1 MKNKKAIGL
10 LFVANIISGFAQGIS
25 MIAIPWYFADI
36 LGMGGT
42 YAKAYAILT
51 FVSLFWGLYSGTLI
65 DRYSRKK
72 MFLYSNLACAFIIGS
87 IAIYGMSFG
96 YTPWILVIAVFG
108 TTMFH
113 YNVHYPNLYAFG
125 QEITEPKNYAKLNA
139 YIEIQ
144 GQSTSIFAGAFA
156 AILLTGTQ
164 NGILNLM
171 GFKIQMPFDIKA
183 WQIHE
188 IFLMDAF
195 TYILAF
201 IIILFIKYKPIVKK
215 NIDQGNMFSR
225 LIKGFSFLKENS
237 LIFIFGVCSYAIFT
251 FLIVEMFV
259 LVPVYVSNYLKEGGD
274 VFASSE
280 VYYSIGALLA
290 GFGIRKVMVKNNIIT
305 NIIYMIIFTILG
317 CLLLTFTKNVV
328 IFFFVSFL
336 IGLTNASTRIL
347 RITFLFKKVSN
358 DIIGRTGSVFHSIS
372 IIIRTTLITC
382 FSLSFFNVG
391 DNIRFGYLLGALFLC
406 ITLIPLIKY
415 RKKFIELKSIYS

>member
-1 MKNKKAIGL
+1 
-10 LFVANIISGFAQGIS
+10 

-36 LGMGGT
+36 IGMGGT

-51 FVSLFWGLYSGTLI
+51 FLSLFWGLYSGTLI

-72 MFLYSNLACAFIIGS
+72 MFLYSNLTCAFIIGS
-87 IAIYGMSFG
+87 IALYGMFFG
-96 YTPWILVIAVFG
+96 HTPWILVIAVFG

-164 NGILNLM
+164 NGILNLL

-225 LIKGFSFLKENS
+225 LVKGFSFLKKNS
-237 LIFIFGVCSYAIFT
+237 LIFIFGVCSYSIFT

-280 VYYSIGALLA
+280 VYYSLGALLA
-290 GFGIRKVMVKNNIIT
+290 GFGIRKVMVKYNIIT
-305 NIIYMIIFTILG
+305 NIIFMIIFTVLG
-317 CLLLTFTKNVV
+317 CLLLTFTKSVV
-328 IFFFVSFL
+328 IFFFVSFI

-415 RKKFIELKSIYS
+415 RKKFIELKSIYT

>member
-10 LFVANIISGFAQGIS
+10 LFAANIISGFAQGIS

-87 IAIYGMSFG
+87 IALYGMSFG
-96 YTPWILVIAVFG
+96 HTPWILVMAVFG

-164 NGILNLM
+164 NGILNLL
-171 GFKIQMPFDIKA
+171 GLKIQMPFDIQA
-183 WQIHE
+183 WHIHE

-195 TYILAF
+195 TYVLAF

-290 GFGIRKVMVKNNIIT
+290 GFGIRKIMGKNNIIT
-305 NIIYMIIFTILG
+305 NIIILMITTIGG
-317 CLLLTFTKNVV
+317 CLLLTYTKSVAA
-328 IFFFVSFL
+328 FFAVSLL
-336 IGLTNASTRIL
+336 IGLSNAGTRIL
-347 RITFLFKKVSN
+347 RITFLFEKVSN
-358 DIIGRTGSVFHSIS
+358 DIIGRTGSVFNSVSIF
-372 IIIRTTLITC
+372 IRTALIT
-382 FSLSFFNVG
+382 SLSLPYFNSG
-391 DNIRFGYLLGALFLC
+391 DNVRYGYLLGAIFLC
-406 ITLIPLIKY
+406 VALIPLIKY
-415 RKKFIELKSIYS
+415 RKKLSELKSVNT

>member
-1 MKNKKAIGL
+1 
-10 LFVANIISGFAQGIS
+10 
-25 MIAIPWYFADI
+25 
-36 LGMGGT
+36 MGGT

-51 FVSLFWGLYSGTLI
+51 FLSLFWGLYSGTLI

-87 IAIYGMSFG
+87 IALYGMSCG
-96 YTPWILVIAVFG
+96 QTPWILVMAVFG

-156 AILLTGTQ
+156 AILLTGTE
-164 NGILNLM
+164 NGVLNLL
-171 GFKIQMPFDIKA
+171 GFKIQMPFDIQA

-195 TYILAF
+195 TYVLAF

-237 LIFIFGVCSYAIFT
+237 MIFIFGVCSYAIFT

-290 GFGIRKVMVKNNIIT
+290 GFGIRKLMGKNNIIT
-305 NIIYMIIFTILG
+305 NIIILMLATIGG
-317 CLLLTFTKNVV
+317 CLLLTYSKSVTA
-328 IFFFVSFL
+328 FFAVSLL
-336 IGLTNASTRIL
+336 IGLSNAGTRIL
-347 RITFLFKKVSN
+347 RITFLFEKVSN
-358 DIIGRTGSVFHSIS
+358 DIIGRTGSVFNSVSIL
-372 IIIRTTLITC
+372 IRTALIT
-382 FSLSFFNVG
+382 SLSLPYFNSG
-391 DNIRFGYLLGALFLC
+391 DNVRYGYLLGAIFLFVA
-406 ITLIPLIKY
+406 LIPLIKY
-415 RKKFIELKSIYS
+415 RKKLSELKSVNT

>member
-1 MKNKKAIGL
+1 
-10 LFVANIISGFAQGIS
+10 
-25 MIAIPWYFADI
+25 
-36 LGMGGT
+36 
-42 YAKAYAILT
+42 
-51 FVSLFWGLYSGTLI
+51 
-65 DRYSRKK
+65 

-87 IAIYGMSFG
+87 IALYGISFG
-96 YTPWILVIAVFG
+96 QTPWILVMAVFG

-156 AILLTGTQ
+156 AILLTGTE
-164 NGILNLM
+164 NGILNLL
-171 GFKIQMPFDIKA
+171 GFKIQIPFDIQA

-195 TYILAF
+195 TYVLAF

-290 GFGIRKVMVKNNIIT
+290 GFGIRKVMGKKNIIT
-305 NIIYMIIFTILG
+305 NIIILMIATIGG
-317 CLLLTFTKNVV
+317 CLLLTYSKRYC
-328 IFFFVSFL
+328 FFAVSLL
-336 IGLTNASTRIL
+336 IGLSNAGTRIL
-347 RITFLFKKVSN
+347 RITFLFEKVSN
-358 DIIGRTGSVFHSIS
+358 DIIGRTGSVFNSVSIL
-372 IIIRTTLITC
+372 IRTVLIT
-382 FSLSFFNVG
+382 SLSLPYFNSD
-391 DNIRFGYLLGALFLC
+391 DNVRYGYLIGAIFLC
-406 ITLIPLIKY
+406 IALIPLIKY
-415 RKKFIELKSIYS
+415 RKKLSELKSVNT